1 MIVDTEFEPGECP
14 DIDEDADQDS
24 INSRGIYDLSIV
36 VSDHLGN
43 VIHVLFHERNGD
55 YTPLTGAT
63 MQHAISIL
71 RGNARER
78 PAGLCVASA
87 PVPPRDHPRLVPG
100 LLGQPRARPLFRL
113 AGRLKND
120 GSDGVDV
127 RTALAAVVL
136 TCRPSGLLPFSL
148 SQNLIVPFL
157 GIREGPLHT
166 ALQDTYDEAVT
177 ITSILRGAVNR
188 HFTATAQ
195 PKKKQWLISD
205 MFQ

>member
-1 MIVDTEFEPGECP
+1 M
-14 DIDEDADQDS
+14 
-24 INSRGIYDLSIV
+24 
-36 VSDHLGN
+36 
-43 VIHVLFHERNGD
+43 
-55 YTPLTGAT
+55 
-63 MQHAISIL
+63 
-71 RGNARER
+71 
-78 PAGLCVASA
+78 
-87 PVPPRDHPRLVPG
+87 
-100 LLGQPRARPLFRL
+100 
-113 AGRLKND
+113 
-120 GSDGVDV
+120 

-195 PKKKQWLISD
+195 PQKKQWLISD

>member
-71 RGNARER
+71 RGNDESALQGFASHLR
-78 PAGLCVASA
+78 PSLLEIIRASY
-87 PVPPRDHPRLVPG
+87 LVCWGNPE
-100 LLGQPRARPLFRL
+100 LALFRL

-195 PKKKQWLISD
+195 PQKKQWLISD

>member
-1 MIVDTEFEPGECP
+1 M
-14 DIDEDADQDS
+14 
-24 INSRGIYDLSIV
+24 
-36 VSDHLGN
+36 
-43 VIHVLFHERNGD
+43 
-55 YTPLTGAT
+55 
-63 MQHAISIL
+63 
-71 RGNARER
+71 
-78 PAGLCVASA
+78 
-87 PVPPRDHPRLVPG
+87 
-100 LLGQPRARPLFRL
+100 
-113 AGRLKND
+113 ND